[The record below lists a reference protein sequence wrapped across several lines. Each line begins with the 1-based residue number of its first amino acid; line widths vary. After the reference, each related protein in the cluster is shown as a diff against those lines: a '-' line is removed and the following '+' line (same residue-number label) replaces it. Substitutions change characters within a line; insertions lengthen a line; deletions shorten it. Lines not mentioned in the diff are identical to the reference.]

1 MKQIKNTFLL
11 GLIIF
16 FTSCEGGTD
25 YSFNIQNNSDQSII
39 VNSVIWTND
48 TVTNTILSGETKEI
62 GFRTKLG
69 GTEDEGEISGL
80 VQYLFIETTKGKDCT
95 KELLLHSNWILD
107 SEHVSKIP
115 SNYKHTYTLNLGN
128 ADF

>member
-1 MKQIKNTFLL
+1 MFQGDQGSAVDPA
-11 GLIIF
+11 GLEEAL
-16 FTSCEGGTD
+16 CREEGG
-25 YSFNIQNNSDQSII
+25 
-39 VNSVIWTND
+39 
-48 TVTNTILSGETKEI
+48 
-62 GFRTKLG
+62 
-69 GTEDEGEISGL
+69 EDEGEISGL

-95 KELLLHSNWILD
+95 KELLLHSNWIVD